1 MDSRG
6 NMSSQHRRS
15 KVNHSVIMGP
25 ELNEAQER
33 MQQSRKRLN
42 KMTAEELNLCLEV
55 CRLQLAYWKNRRPL
69 RKKWEESIDRIEKEI
84 KKRQ

>member
-25 ELNEAQER
+25 ELTEEQDRVAK
-33 MQQSRKRLN
+33 SRKRLS
-42 KMTAEELNLCLEV
+42 KMTVEELTVWLTV
-55 CRLQLAYWKNRRPL
+55 CEANVAYWKNRRSI
-69 RKKWEESIDRIEKEI
+69 RKKWEETASKVEKEI
-84 KKRQ
+84 SHK